1 MTTKTKPTIEE
12 PMTQTQPSTQTSV
25 EPAIRLEA
33 VGKEFK
39 IRRGTTVTALA
50 GVDMTIR
57 EGEFVALFGPS
68 GCGKSTLLRLIAG
81 LETPTSGTVLVEGSE
96 PKRLISE
103 HRLAFAF
110 QEHAL
115 LPWAT
120 VFENIALPFRLAHM
134 PVDKTRV
141 DELIALVGLTGFEKA
156 RPKQLSG
163 GMRQRVAIA
172 RSLALGPDLLLLD
185 EPFGA
190 LDEITR
196 RRLNFELARIWAETG
211 VTTVMV
217 THSVDEAL
225 LLADRVLVMG
235 TKPGR
240 IVQDVAVDLP
250 RPRTPETLGMQQ
262 FTDLS
267 TQLIALLDQNEAED
281 ES

>member
-1 MTTKTKPTIEE
+1 MTNTHPLPTA
-12 PMTQTQPSTQTSV
+12 PSADQ
-25 EPAIRLEA
+25 PAIQLDSI
-33 VGKEFK
+33 GKEFK
-39 IRRGTTVTALA
+39 LSRGKRITALSGVTA
-50 GVDMTIR
+50 TIER
-57 EGEFVALFGPS
+57 GEFVALLGPS
-68 GCGKSTLLRLIAG
+68 GCGKSTLLRIISG
-81 LETPTSGTVLVEGSE
+81 LEQPSSGSVLVEGTA
-96 PKRLISE
+96 PQRLISE

-120 VFENIALPFRLAHM
+120 VAENIGLPFRLAHRAI
-134 PVDKTRV
+134 DTGRV
-141 DELIALVGLTGFEKA
+141 AELIELVGLTGFEKA

-196 RRLNFELARIWAETG
+196 RRLNFELARIWAETS

-225 LLADRVLVMG
+225 LLADRIIVMASG
-235 TKPGR
+235 PGR
-240 IVQDVAVDLP
+240 IATEVVVDLP
-250 RPRTPETLGMQQ
+250 RPRTAETLGIPR
-262 FTDLS
+262 FGELAAR
-267 TQLIALLDQNEAED
+267 LIGLLDAPEPELEA
-281 ES
+281 

>member
-1 MTTKTKPTIEE
+1 MTNSHPIQVAATLD
-12 PMTQTQPSTQTSV
+12 Q
-25 EPAIRLEA
+25 PAISLA
-33 VGKEFK
+33 NIGKEFNLG
-39 IRRGTTVTALA
+39 RRRVVTALT
-50 GVDMTIR
+50 GVTATIER
-57 EGEFVALFGPS
+57 GEFVALLGPS
-68 GCGKSTLLRLIAG
+68 GCGKSTLLRIISG
-81 LETPTSGTVLVEGSE
+81 LEKPTSGTALVEGSSPE
-96 PKRLISE
+96 QLISD
-103 HRLAFAF
+103 HRLGFAF

-120 VFENIALPFRLAHM
+120 VSENIAIPFRLARR
-134 PVDKTRV
+134 PIDRARV
-141 DELIALVGLTGFEKA
+141 SELVALVGLAGFESA

-172 RSLALGPDLLLLD
+172 RSLALAPDLLLLD

-225 LLADRVLVMG
+225 LLADRIIVMA
-235 TKPGR
+235 TNPGR
-240 IVQDVAVDLP
+240 IETEVMVDLP
-250 RPRTPETLGMQQ
+250 RPRTAETLGSAR
-262 FTDLS
+262 FGELATE
-267 TQLIALLDQNEAED
+267 LIRLLDHSEPSD

>member
-1 MTTKTKPTIEE
+1 MSGVAHQGPNNETP
-12 PMTQTQPSTQTSV
+12 QPV
-25 EPAIRLEA
+25 IRLESI
-33 VGKEFK
+33 GKEFK
-39 IRRGTTVTALA
+39 INRGTMVTALSNVNA
-50 GVDMTIR
+50 TIGR
-57 EGEFVALFGPS
+57 GEFVALLGPS
-68 GCGKSTLLRLIAG
+68 GCGKSTLLRIIAG
-81 LETPTSGTVLVEGSE
+81 LEQPTEGSVSVEGAA
-96 PKRLISE
+96 PQQLISE

-120 VFENIALPFRLAHM
+120 VAENIALPFRLAHRS
-134 PVDKTRV
+134 VDRSRIA
-141 DELIALVGLTGFEKA
+141 ELIDLVGLAGFEQA

-225 LLADRVLVMG
+225 LLADRVIVMA
-235 TKPGR
+235 TQPGR
-240 IVQDVAVDLP
+240 IISEVSVDLP
-250 RPRTPETLGMQQ
+250 RPRTIETLGDAR
-262 FTDLS
+262 FGELATE
-267 TQLIALLDQNEAED
+267 LIRLLDKS
-281 ES
+281 ESVQEL